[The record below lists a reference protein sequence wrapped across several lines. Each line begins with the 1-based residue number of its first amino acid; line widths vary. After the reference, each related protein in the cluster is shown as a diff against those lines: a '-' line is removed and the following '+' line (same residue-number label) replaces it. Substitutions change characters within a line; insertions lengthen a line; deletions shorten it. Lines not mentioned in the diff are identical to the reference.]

1 MSLGSE
7 MSELKNLTFLNASNN
22 KLTKAFDWGTDTV
35 LTEVNFSNNKIEEL
49 VKLRRQKS
57 LRKLDLSMNHVPDVR
72 GLDQC
77 RQLQSL
83 NLSHNEIRS
92 AEGLDHLPLFD
103 LNLANNKMETILGC
117 SNLPNLVELNLSS
130 NNIKN
135 IDLFNQSESPIQ
147 RLNLAGNSLEKIG
160 DILPLQKLK
169 FLHSLDLRGNPLCQ
183 VDDYRELIIFILPKL
198 TQLDGEKV
206 TPEDTVQAGNLF
218 APNADLCAALD
229 HMTHTVYG
237 ILEGDRIRHYTLPGP
252 EHLYPFLVVAAP
264 KGIKKKE
271 IIHSLCSEFG
281 ATFGKAICHT
291 TMMAAPPSG
300 EGGAEGD
307 QEHYHHV
314 THDQFQ
320 EDIRRGKFLQMS
332 RHRNGDMFGLTKDAL
347 EAVAIEEKG
356 NVLCIQNGQI
366 VFKDSGPI

>member
-1 MSLGSE
+1 MKQKKDVSHNEIMSLGSE

-92 AEGLDHLPLFD
+92 AEGLDSLPLFD
-103 LNLANNKMETILGC
+103 LNLANNKMETIQGC

-130 NNIKN
+130 NKIKN
-135 IDLFNQSESPIQ
+135 IELFNQSESPIQ
-147 RLNLAGNSLEKIG
+147 RLNLAGNSLGKIG

-183 VDDYRELIIFILPKL
+183 VDDYRELIIFRVNSVKL
-198 TQLDGEKV
+198 
-206 TPEDTVQAGNLF
+206 
-218 APNADLCAALD
+218 
-229 HMTHTVYG
+229 
-237 ILEGDRIRHYTLPGP
+237 
-252 EHLYPFLVVAAP
+252 
-264 KGIKKKE
+264 KKSKNWSNVCGLRWNYIITIE
-271 IIHSLCSEFG
+271 IYR
-281 ATFGKAICHT
+281 
-291 TMMAAPPSG
+291 P
-300 EGGAEGD
+300 
-307 QEHYHHV
+307 
-314 THDQFQ
+314 QF
-320 EDIRRGKFLQMS
+320 
-332 RHRNGDMFGLTKDAL
+332 
-347 EAVAIEEKG
+347 
-356 NVLCIQNGQI
+356 
-366 VFKDSGPI
+366 